1 MKRDGK
7 PRKLMIVL
15 EDDGGENFKMY
26 MEGDLSNLE
35 LPAEQLSAAEF
46 WGKNLFQICGAHLA
60 QSGAVK
66 TMNRQ
71 ERRRQ

>member
-7 PRKLMIVL
+7 PRKLMIVV

-26 MEGDLSNLE
+26 LEGDVSNLNSPTE
-35 LPAEQLSAAEF
+35 ELSAAEF
-46 WGKNLFQICGAHLA
+46 WGKSLFQICGMHLA

-66 TMNRQ
+66 TMNRK
-71 ERRRQ
+71 ERREQ